1 MRPHIA
7 GGILSATLL
16 TTSPALACNPCGCGA
31 PGNAIEVSTPGLGT
45 IRQAPP
51 GSWVVSTGIGLRDVT
66 GSFNDRGAWSA
77 RPAGSRLLTWQA
89 QSSLTWFPTADW
101 TVGVLL
107 PAALN
112 DLDRAQWSGQG
123 SIKPVDPLDLEE
135 LGSSDTAPRQT
146 GGGLSDVAL
155 RTSWIAT
162 PGDETWPAIAWW
174 GNLTCPTGR
183 GQGRA
188 ADQTG
193 TGVFQIQTGLSA
205 WQRCEAFELSGSLGA
220 SAPLGSATGIQN
232 AAFFLGRS
240 LLAQA
245 QGSVDLSESWSLSL
259 GTLAFRSAVDSPDVA
274 PSAATMG
281 KLKLVGSLEWR
292 PASGWSMRA
301 SYGADPG
308 PVPGLNAMTDQTFT
322 FLTTRLL

>member
-1 MRPHIA
+1 MRLSIT
-7 GGILSATLL
+7 GGILAWILL
-16 TTSPALACNPCGCGA
+16 SPNPALACSPCGCGA

-51 GSWVVSTGIGLRDVT
+51 GSWLVSSGIGLRDVT

-77 RPAGSRLLTWQA
+77 RPEGSRLLTWQA

-107 PAALN
+107 PAALH

-135 LGSSDTAPRQT
+135 QGSSDTSLRQT
-146 GGGLSDVAL
+146 GGGLADVAL
-155 RTSWIAT
+155 RAT
-162 PGDETWPAIAWW
+162 WLASPGDDLWPAIAWW

-193 TGVFQIQTGLSA
+193 TGVIQIQTGLSA
-205 WQRCEAFELSGSLGA
+205 WQRWDVLELSGSLGA
-220 SAPLGSATGIQN
+220 SLPLGSATEVQN

-240 LLAQA
+240 LLAQV

-259 GTLAFRSAVDSPDVA
+259 GTLVFRSAIDSPDVA

-281 KLKLVGSLEWR
+281 KLKLVAGMEWR
-292 PASGWSMRA
+292 PATGWSLRA

-308 PVPGLNAMTDQTFT
+308 FVPSLNAMTDQTFT